1 MSKIRKQYS
10 NPSIVSNI
18 ETRNLLELKSK
29 TGNIYE
35 TIAVLSKR
43 ANQINTATKAELHNT
58 LSDFSNLND
67 NLEEF
72 YENKEQI
79 EISRAYEK
87 LPNAAL
93 LSIHELS
100 NNSLMFRKNEANDLF
115 N

>member
-10 NPSIVSNI
+10 NPLIAPNI
-18 ETRNLLELKSK
+18 ETRNLLELKNK

-35 TIAVLSKR
+35 TIAILSKR

-58 LSDFSNLND
+58 LADFSNLND

-87 LPNAAL
+87 LPNSAL
-93 LSIHELS
+93 LSIYEMNS
-100 NNSLMFRKNEANDLF
+100 NSLMFRRNEENDLF